1 MGLLNRIK
9 MLWRAAVGS
18 SYSWPAMDIVLPGER
33 YLHLVGSIHMG
44 TRDMAP
50 PPAKLLKKIRQA
62 DALIVEADIS
72 GNETPFSNLPTYPPL
87 AERLSDAQ
95 LSELEA
101 RAGELGLS
109 VGLFDS
115 QPLWQVAMVLQATQA
130 QKLGLRPD
138 YGIDY
143 QLLMAARESNIAVM
157 ELEGADSQIALL
169 RDLPDGGMALLEDT
183 LTHWRTNARLLQ
195 VMIGWWLEQPPSRGA
210 VSLPTTFSQ
219 SLYDVLMHQRNLAWR
234 ETLLALPPGRY
245 VVAVGALHL
254 YGEGNLPD
262 RLIVAQS
269 DHHCQHYCA
278 RWYYFLDN
286 LRAYSDVTQNRLVR
300 RIAMTPAV
308 KLLEKNKISFQ
319 IHSYDHDPNE
329 TNFGDEVVRKLGLN
343 ADQVYKTLLVAVNG
357 DMKHLAVAVTPV
369 AGQLDLKKVAK
380 ALGAKKVDMADPMV
394 AQRITGYLVGGISPL
409 GQKKRLATV
418 IDAPAQEFA
427 TIYIS
432 GGKRGLDIELA
443 ASDLAQL
450 LDAKFADIARRD

>member
-1 MGLLNRIK
+1 MASRRRLVLFLACDGYRSARRTLFAPR
-9 MLWRAAVGS
+9 RQHPYGHPRHGAAAS
-18 SYSWPAMDIVLPGER
+18 EASE
-33 YLHLVGSIHMG
+33 
-44 TRDMAP
+44 
-50 PPAKLLKKIRQA
+50 KIRQA

-72 GNETPFSNLPTYPPL
+72 GNETPFSNLPSYPPL

-143 QLLMAARESNIAVM
+143 QLLMAARESNITVM

-183 LTHWRTNARLLQ
+183 LSHWRTNARLLQ

-262 RLIVAQS
+262 ML
-269 DHHCQHYCA
+269 
-278 RWYYFLDN
+278 
-286 LRAYSDVTQNRLVR
+286 T
-300 RIAMTPAV
+300 
-308 KLLEKNKISFQ
+308 
-319 IHSYDHDPNE
+319 
-329 TNFGDEVVRKLGLN
+329 
-343 ADQVYKTLLVAVNG
+343 
-357 DMKHLAVAVTPV
+357 
-369 AGQLDLKKVAK
+369 
-380 ALGAKKVDMADPMV
+380 
-394 AQRITGYLVGGISPL
+394 
-409 GQKKRLATV
+409 
-418 IDAPAQEFA
+418 
-427 TIYIS
+427 
-432 GGKRGLDIELA
+432 
-443 ASDLAQL
+443 
-450 LDAKFADIARRD
+450 